1 MAKMKTAVVAMMG
14 MLAVSVQAKV
24 AVSECYIQEVIAGND
39 TTAAFMKMHNDGQ
52 ALALVKAEIP
62 ELSLHVEMHEM
73 VMKDHVM
80 SMQEIPTY
88 KLETG
93 EHEFKKGGYHLMVMD
108 IEHLP
113 TVGESYAIDLH
124 FDNGEKVSC
133 DALVLSID
141 EVMQRYRGNHAHDGS
156 MHNHAHDGSMHNH
169 AHDESMHN
177 HAHAGHEHKH

>member
-1 MAKMKTAVVAMMG
+1 MMAKMKMAVAMMG

-62 ELSLHVEMHEM
+62 ALSSHVEMHEM
-73 VMKDHVM
+73 TMTDHVM

-108 IEHLP
+108 IEHFP
-113 TVGESYAIDLH
+113 TVGESYALDLY

-133 DALVLSID
+133 DALVLSVD
-141 EVMQRYRGNHAHDGS
+141 EVMQRYRDNHAH
-156 MHNHAHDGSMHNH
+156 
-169 AHDESMHN
+169 E
-177 HAHAGHEHKH
+177 GHEYKH